1 MWAVVAG
8 GPGAAA
14 MVGTSAYI
22 TIIPN
27 MSEKKK
33 KTPNPNI
40 NFAMGTDSKYN
51 ITTRYYK
58 PDVSVI
64 SYLLA
69 RDGVDV
75 KPDADDDR
83 RGIYA
88 VVYRTYIV
96 HFYLILVC
104 VLSAECCACSIV
116 APPPTESCV
125 GGASLNLRGDTE
137 WALKMP

>member
-58 PDVSVI
+58 PDVSII

-69 RDGVDV
+69 RDGVEV
-75 KPDADDDR
+75 KPDAGDDR
-83 RGIYA
+83 R
-88 VVYRTYIV
+88 VRYICGSIP
-96 HFYLILVC
+96 YLHSSFLFNFGLC
-104 VLSAECCACSIV
+104 PKC
-116 APPPTESCV
+116 
-125 GGASLNLRGDTE
+125 
-137 WALKMP
+137 